1 MAHEKPSDLADI
13 TALLA
18 EIREIPL
25 LKEKSPGCFY
35 YKSKGVL
42 HFHVKDARRYAHV
55 FDGKDWQEID
65 IKLSPSVALQK
76 KIQKAIRRLLPF

>member
-1 MAHEKPSDLADI
+1 MAHAKPSDLADI
-13 TALLA
+13 AALLTK
-18 EIREIPL
+18 IRGIPL

-35 YKSKGVL
+35 HKSKGVL

-65 IKLSPSVALQK
+65 IKPAPSVALQK
-76 KIQKAIRRLLPF
+76 KIEKQIRNLLPF